1 MRTIML
7 VCLLSTGLLLPI
19 AKVKSSGVSN
29 LTHRIVDCY
38 KEGYVLVA
46 TSEPADGTITKV
58 EIFDFY
64 NVLQLTESCSGYVC
78 YVDLNSLHSGRY
90 TAKVTTANTV
100 YYEGFTM
107 P

>member
-1 MRTIML
+1 MKRILIT
-7 VCLLSTGLLLPI
+7 CLLGIAMLLGNTATAEK
-19 AKVKSSGVSN
+19 AKTVK
-29 LTHRIVDCY
+29 RAVDCY

-64 NVLQLTESCSGYVC
+64 DVLQLTESCSGYVC

-100 YYEGFTM
+100 YYEGFTI